1 MINMNYMKN
10 DNNEMVELYRKRM
23 NNLLQEDYTEAMKNA
38 KESDPLIKQVN
49 DLIDSFKNDLKII
62 TDNANNNLYVSN
74 DVFVN
79 FDNYINNNMQNIRD
93 LFNERHKKLDMVID
107 EVYAALHMHTCS
119 TNEDILIRY
128 GILDKKT
135 KKLKIDYDI
144 FNEDNKDTIF
154 KKSEN
159 KRGRKPKNKI
169 EN

>member
-1 MINMNYMKN
+1 MNYME
-10 DNNEMVELYRKRM
+10 DYNNKMVELYKKRM
-23 NNLLQEDYTEAMKNA
+23 NDLLQEDYDEAMKNA

-49 DLIDSFKNDLKII
+49 DLIDNFKNDLKII
-62 TDNANNNLYVSN
+62 TDNANNNLYVDGN
-74 DVFVN
+74 VFVN
-79 FDNYINNNMQNIRD
+79 FDAYINNDIQNIRD

-107 EVYAALHMHTCS
+107 EVYAALINQPIIMQ
-119 TNEDILIRY
+119 NDILIRY

-144 FNEDNKDTIF
+144 FNEDNKDTLF

>member
-1 MINMNYMKN
+1 MEYME
-10 DNNEMVELYRKRM
+10 DYNNKMVELYRKRM
-23 NNLLQEDYTEAMKNA
+23 NDLLQEDYDEAMKNA

-62 TDNANNNLYVSN
+62 TDNANNNLYVDGN
-74 DVFVN
+74 VFVN
-79 FDNYINNNMQNIRD
+79 FDAYINNDIQNIRD

-107 EVYAALHMHTCS
+107 EVYAALLHHPVIMQ
-119 TNEDILIRY
+119 DDVLIRY

-144 FNEDNKDTIF
+144 FNEDNKDTLF

>member
-1 MINMNYMKN
+1 MECMENY
-10 DNNEMVELYRKRM
+10 NNKMVELYKKRM
-23 NNLLQEDYTEAMKNA
+23 NDLLQEDYDEAMKNA

-49 DLIDSFKNDLKII
+49 DLIDNFKNDLKII
-62 TDNANNNLYVSN
+62 TDNANNNLYVDGN
-74 DVFVN
+74 VFVN
-79 FDNYINNNMQNIRD
+79 FDAYINNDIQNIRD

-107 EVYAALHMHTCS
+107 EVYAALINQPIIMQ
-119 TNEDILIRY
+119 NDILIRY

-144 FNEDNKDTIF
+144 FNEDNKDTLF

>member
-1 MINMNYMKN
+1 MNYMEN
-10 DNNEMVELYRKRM
+10 YNNEMVELYKKRM
-23 NNLLQEDYTEAMKNA
+23 NGLLQEDYAEAMKNA

-62 TDNANNNLYVSN
+62 TDNANTNLYVSDN
-74 DVFVN
+74 VFVN
-79 FDNYINNNMQNIRD
+79 FDHYINNNMQNIID
-93 LFNERHKKLDMVID
+93 LFNERHKKLDMIID
-107 EVYAALHMHTCS
+107 EVYAALSNQPAIMQ
-119 TNEDILIRY
+119 NDILIRY